1 MKIAL
6 CLSGQ
11 PRFVDEVAPYI
22 ISNVCE
28 GYDVDV
34 FAHIWFDENIVN
46 GPYKIGSKNDQWIN
60 QRLKSTA
67 VDDLLKIYK
76 PVSYLIEPSK
86 NFIDGQIHFETS
98 LKRYWT
104 WGEPGIEFRNRIINN
119 TLSYFYGLNQVN
131 NLKKTYEYA
140 NGFKYDWVVR
150 CRTDTII
157 HTKINYEKYDPNL
170 INFSGLSNQPDGM
183 INDWFDFGGSKV
195 MDAFMSLFPVFDLVM
210 DKCLRENDMAFCPEL
225 LHRKMVDCFNI
236 RIQPH
241 PIVITLP
248 RF

>member
-1 MKIAL
+1 MRVAL

-22 ISNVCE
+22 IANACR
-28 GYDVDV
+28 GYQVDV
-34 FAHIWFDENIVN
+34 FAHIWFDEELLNN
-46 GPYKIGSKNDQWIN
+46 PYKHEGNWSS
-60 QRLKSTA
+60 QRLKSNA

-76 PVSYLIEPSK
+76 PVSYIIEPSK
-86 NFIDGQIHFETS
+86 KFIDDQIHFETS
-98 LKRYWT
+98 FKRYWT
-104 WGEPGIEFRNRIINN
+104 WGEPGLEFRNRIINN

-131 NLKKTYEYA
+131 NLKKVHEYA

-150 CRTDTII
+150 CRTDTIL
-157 HTKINYEKYDPNL
+157 HTKINYENYDQNV

-210 DKCLRENDMAFCPEL
+210 DKCLKENDMAFCPEL
-225 LHRKMVDCFNI
+225 LHRKMIDCFNI
-236 RIQPH
+236 NIQPH
-241 PIVITLP
+241 PIHITLP